1 MSEMN
6 EIGEIKA
13 IAARS
18 GYKGELSKG
27 ALEDCVAVY
36 KRHLTRDGV
45 PSPRSYWRAANHKRS
60 NLSEFQWLLTNT
72 DNFKKW
78 FGKSV
83 VVDENGEPKVMFH
96 GSWNAFREFRVE
108 QIKLSKT
115 AMTLWSGPGFYF
127 SDNRKSAEIYAGGKN
142 NSIYEVFLRIEK
154 PLIVDETGSSES
166 PITKAQA
173 EKIFLDGD
181 NTQWL
186 DSGIASELAQMDA
199 EAGTKGKGGKHYY
212 KGLTRAKRVSEYVSR
227 LKTDVVK
234 LKTAAKAFGAKSQKK
249 LLDSVCRHTGHDGV
263 IHTIEPGV
271 KEYVVYDP
279 KAIKS
284 ANSNDGEFSLSK
296 ATVEDSAMKEVNDK
310 TDAQGR
316 NHAPAGS
323 SNGGQFVSSGELR
336 GVAHRV
342 RNHVLK
348 GNPDLKGVPVD
359 AYESEISRAVSGE
372 NKNVDSLISTLT
384 KLRGALGE
392 EHGLTKKVKENLNA
406 VKGEDSAETKAL
418 TKKENVMK
426 YENLIKALSSI
437 GGSKEVA
444 MDIIDR
450 QGRHHKPKGI
460 PPGGQ
465 YEEEGQ
471 YLTGQAKVDH
481 AIREAGSGKR
491 ANLLREHVAP
501 LYAFLGKDSMERA
514 KIQAMHEDIR
524 GLSKNALLRGMAR
537 HLKDMKRHA
546 DAYTAVKDMNKQEFL
561 AWLDAH
567 PEYKNELNMK
577 LLNEGRYNKHFSVK
591 GGYHDDGT
599 GRQKHEA
606 WEEAKWGIGARAMAS
621 LILFQEHSD
630 ALSGAPDAIM
640 ANMIAH
646 ASEEASLENREETP
660 NQQIIANG
668 EGERSHVGPSDE
680 DFKDA
685 ATKFLSHKMGK
696 ENPTDQE
703 VESAVN
709 ELKGFLE
716 KAQNG
721 RFDNTPAGGGIH
733 SNDNQFLNDIVDV
746 AGEDHPIVRAIR
758 EAAGI
763 TAPAPQGGNEGGEGA
778 QHRPVAPAD
787 GSNTQGSSAQQ
798 TAELN
803 HIAEIMSDDLGGT
816 ANIDTIKAAYENGD
830 RTEFNGMV
838 GRLSDNAVAEINRA
852 VGQNSPIA
860 EAIANIRSE
869 SRQQSSNAGGNAPAA
884 HGMTYTDRD
893 GNSHPVEHNPNGL
906 KATIHPSELVAVQAE
921 MRQAFA
927 DAGNEVDGAQEYA
940 HALSHFLGRG
950 NDERS
955 QFPGM
960 RQDGVLKHQL
970 ADKMEMRL
978 KTKLDALHAAEEAH
992 GENSVESAEARRD
1005 LDATQK
1011 AVKKI
1016 SEICGITGDMLPE
1029 GENYGLVRSQL
1040 QSEGAGSASEG
1051 SAQNDDL
1058 YANTGFDRDVL
1069 QNALRE
1075 FHIDADADTVMRA
1088 IRDGNAENLPPNLH
1102 AMFLGTLGS
1111 GNPLT
1116 QRVGELR
1123 RQQRRAVRAT
1133 NPDHQGLV
1141 DALHNIGNPETA
1153 QNTQTTQQRNEFT
1166 DEELNRLYIN
1176 EEGNFMPEDIR
1187 AAIEGRTGPDGIA
1200 PAEMARRLRAYNRG
1214 EQSELRNRIA
1224 DEIERRQ
1231 RNGGSP
1237 AQGAQRQNEMPRG
1250 QNTES
1255 APLATHLN
1263 ETRDENGNSTYNFN
1277 RQGYTYGDTR
1287 TRHAAYTWPVRGNR
1301 PIAREQITPELIRA
1315 VSAHLPTGFGT
1326 WRHNNMADR
1335 MEMLLENPM
1344 VNSGYSADRL
1354 LRNLMT
1360 SRNIHARRYMQLL
1373 NTLHP
1378 NYASERRRQEEERQ
1392 ERRRQEENQR
1402 TVNGLSSM
1410 ASNRPEQSIPMN
1422 VTDEQLNDAVNRVI
1436 GSVGEQ
1442 HRNEVQSAFNNFRQH
1457 GSITTD
1463 QLSQLESV
1471 IGSDHPVYQEAQ
1483 RIARERMSR
1492 EERELDEA
1500 KRFAPQVSNELKER
1514 HRKLA
1519 QDANVQFSET
1529 PIQTETRQGRGYN
1542 CYLTALVYAMRKA
1555 GFNIPYKERPSG
1567 YGSSAQKYFIPTKLA
1582 MKNAGWDHVN
1592 GRNHEETVANL
1603 ERLRQTKPNGY
1614 QIELW
1619 SSSHH
1624 GTHAMLYNGKWY
1636 YSDVYNGYFNRPMTS
1651 DQLAGHIKSIGP
1663 DGGAELSED
1672 QKRLSRIAIL
1682 KGIPPQKRAQMSAA
1696 DKEKFVQEALKKTG
1710 YDVESSYGHS
1720 PDQGFTKELID
1731 AVMA

>member
-36 KRHLTRDGV
+36 KRHLTRDGE

-336 GVAHRV
+336 GAAHRV

-348 GNPDLKGVPVD
+348 GNPELKGVPVD

-384 KLRGALGE
+384 NLRAALGD
-392 EHGLTKKVKENLNA
+392 EHGLTKKVRENLNA
-406 VKGEDSAETKAL
+406 VKGEDSAESTKAL

-426 YENLIKALSSI
+426 YEDLIRALSSI

-524 GLSKNALLRGMAR
+524 GLSKNALLRGMAQ

-606 WEEAKWGIGARAMAS
+606 WEEAKWGIGAKAMAS

-640 ANMIAH
+640 ANMIAR

-668 EGERSHVGPSDE
+668 EGGRSQVGPSDE
-680 DFKDA
+680 DFRDA
-685 ATKFLSHKMGK
+685 AMRLR
-696 ENPTDQE
+696 
-703 VESAVN
+703 
-709 ELKGFLE
+709 
-716 KAQNG
+716 NG
-721 RFDNTPAGGGIH
+721 NSTAFN
-733 SNDNQFLNDIVDV
+733 SSDV
-746 AGEDHPIVRAIR
+746 
-758 EAAGI
+758 
-763 TAPAPQGGNEGGEGA
+763 NEGGNANSDNSILENAFG
-778 QHRPVAPAD
+778 PE
-787 GSNTQGSSAQQ
+787 QG
-798 TAELN
+798 
-803 HIAEIMSDDLGGT
+803 
-816 ANIDTIKAAYENGD
+816 NIDYARRVLAGEALPGNSARIYVNALLRDADASNGGNFTQTQREAFRELANMIANNRGFALENG
-830 RTEFNGMV
+830 
-838 GRLSDNAVAEINRA
+838 
-852 VGQNSPIA
+852 
-860 EAIANIRSE
+860 AN
-869 SRQQSSNAGGNAPAA
+869 NAPAGQ
-884 HGMTYTDRD
+884 GMTYTDRE
-893 GNSHPVEHNPNGL
+893 GNSHTVEHNEGGL
-906 KATIHPSELVAVQAE
+906 KATIHPSELGAVQAE
-921 MRQAFA
+921 MSQAFA

-955 QFPGM
+955 PNPGM
-960 RQDGVLKHQL
+960 RQEGVSKYQL
-970 ADKMEMRL
+970 AEKMEARL
-978 KTKLDALHAAEEAH
+978 RAKAQAVGAATTVDGQREA
-992 GENSVESAEARRD
+992 AKD
-1005 LDATQK
+1005 LDATK
-1011 AVKKI
+1011 RAVNRI
-1016 SEICGITGDMLPE
+1016 AEICGITPDMLPE
-1029 GENYGLVRSQL
+1029 GTDHNHLRAAL
-1040 QSEGAGSASEG
+1040 GSAPR
-1051 SAQNDDL
+1051 A
-1058 YANTGFDRDVL
+1058 ANP
-1069 QNALRE
+1069 E
-1075 FHIDADADTVMRA
+1075 
-1088 IRDGNAENLPPNLH
+1088 
-1102 AMFLGTLGS
+1102 
-1111 GNPLT
+1111 
-1116 QRVGELR
+1116 
-1123 RQQRRAVRAT
+1123 
-1133 NPDHQGLV
+1133 HQGLV
-1141 DALHNIGNPETA
+1141 DALHGIGNQMMEPEATSTEPTESVA
-1153 QNTQTTQQRNEFT
+1153 QNGQTQTQTTQTSQTSQTTQQRNEFT
-1166 DEELNRLYIN
+1166 DEELNRLYIAG
-1176 EEGNFMPEDIR
+1176 EGGFVPEDIR
-1187 AAIEGRTGPDGIA
+1187 AAIEGRTGPDEIA
-1200 PAEMARRLRAYNRG
+1200 PAEMASRLREFNGG

-1231 RNGGSP
+1231 RNGGSQ

-1250 QNTES
+1250 QNAEN

-1287 TRHAAYTWPVRGNR
+1287 TRRAAYTWPVRGNR

-1335 MEMLLENPM
+1335 MEMFLENPT
-1344 VNSGYSADRL
+1344 VNSGHSTERL

-1483 RIARERMSR
+1483 RIARERMTDEERLR
-1492 EERELDEA
+1492 EEMKNLRSTTDA
-1500 KRFAPQVSNELKER
+1500 NTIQAD
-1514 HRKLA
+1514 RKLA
-1519 QDANVQFSET
+1519 EDMGFDVVDGRAPNANNRTIGSYEC
-1529 PIQTETRQGRGYN
+1529 N
-1542 CYLTALVYAMRKA
+1542 CYINTVCQRALQHGIKA
-1555 GFNIPYKERPSG
+1555 KPKRGWGGLENTNAFAKRQMAYVRNFKPVQRDD
-1567 YGSSAQKYFIPTKLA
+1567 GSVDVDRIRELKQG
-1582 MKNAGWDHVN
+1582 MKNGDSFSAWDGSHNVLITLYK
-1592 GRNHEETVANL
+1592 GRFYKNDGYYGEHNVPVSDERVA
-1603 ERLRQTKPNGY
+1603 R
-1614 QIELW
+1614 
-1619 SSSHH
+1619 H
-1624 GTHAMLYNGKWY
+1624 
-1636 YSDVYNGYFNRPMTS
+1636 MTS
-1651 DQLAGHIKSIGP
+1651 
-1663 DGGAELSED
+1663 LST
-1672 QKRLSRIAIL
+1672 
-1682 KGIPPQKRAQMSAA
+1682 
-1696 DKEKFVQEALKKTG
+1696 TG
-1710 YDVESSYGHS
+1710 YDTYKDKANRG
-1720 PDQGFTKELID
+1720 DRDARAKLALIKFTARHNIAKNGGDLTKISERDLEKEMRKVFMLANASFILP
-1731 AVMA
+1731 ANAPMLKEELELLNPQ